1 MYDKT
6 DNRNYRISYIIVKY
20 IVKHNLIDW
29 SSFEILE
36 VSENDK
42 RNIRNNYK
50 SKYKDLL
57 KKQELNEILVSAQTF
72 ADFYINSTNGKRL
85 KEYENSSLHVE
96 NE

>member
-6 DNRNYRISYIIVKY
+6 DNRNYNISQIIVKY
-20 IVKHNLIDW
+20 LVKHNLIDW

-36 VSENDK
+36 ISENDK

-50 SKYKDLL
+50 SKHKDLL
-57 KKQELNEILVSAQTF
+57 KNCEVYKEIAYSQLSKEEL
-72 ADFYINSTNGKRL
+72 
-85 KEYENSSLHVE
+85 E

>member
-6 DNRNYRISYIIVKY
+6 DNRNYNILQIIVKY
-20 IVKHNLIDW
+20 LVKHNIINL

-50 SKYKDLL
+50 SKHKDLL
-57 KKQELNEILVSAQTF
+57 KKQELNEILVSTQTF

-85 KEYENSSLHVE
+85 KEYENSSLHIE

>member
-6 DNRNYRISYIIVKY
+6 DNRNYNISQIIVKY
-20 IVKHNLIDW
+20 LIKHNLIDW
-29 SSFEILE
+29 SSFEIL
-36 VSENDK
+36 VST
-42 RNIRNNYK
+42 
-50 SKYKDLL
+50 
-57 KKQELNEILVSAQTF
+57 QTF

>member
-6 DNRNYRISYIIVKY
+6 DNRNYNISQIIVKY
-20 IVKHNLIDW
+20 LVKHNLIDW

-57 KKQELNEILVSAQTF
+57 KKQELNEILVSTQTF

-85 KEYENSSLHVE
+85 KEYKNSSLHIE

>member
-6 DNRNYRISYIIVKY
+6 DNRNYNISQIIVKY
-20 IVKHNLIDW
+20 LVKHNLIDW

-36 VSENDK
+36 ISENDK

-50 SKYKDLL
+50 SIHKDLL
-57 KKQELNEILVSAQTF
+57 KKQELIEILVSTQSF

>member
-6 DNRNYRISYIIVKY
+6 DNRNYNISQIIVKY
-20 IVKHNLIDW
+20 LIKHNLIDW

-36 VSENDK
+36 ISENDK

-57 KKQELNEILVSAQTF
+57 KKQELNEILVSTQTF
-72 ADFYINSTNGKRL
+72 ADFYINSTNRKRL
-85 KEYENSSLHVE
+85 KEYENSSLHIE

>member
-1 MYDKT
+1 MRDKT
-6 DNRNYRISYIIVKY
+6 DNRNYNISQIIVKY
-20 IVKHNLIDW
+20 LVKHNLINW

-57 KKQELNEILVSAQTF
+57 KKQELNEILVSTQTF

-85 KEYENSSLHVE
+85 KEYENSSLHIE

>member
-6 DNRNYRISYIIVKY
+6 DNRNYNISQIIVKY
-20 IVKHNLIDW
+20 LVKHNLIDW

-36 VSENDK
+36 ISENDK

-50 SKYKDLL
+50 SKHKDLL
-57 KKQELNEILVSAQTF
+57 NKQELNEILVSTQTF
-72 ADFYINSTNGKRL
+72 ADFHINSTNGKRL
-85 KEYENSSLHVE
+85 KEYENSSLHIE

>member
-6 DNRNYRISYIIVKY
+6 DNRNYNISQIIIKY
-20 IVKHNLIDW
+20 LVKHNLIDW

-36 VSENDK
+36 ISENDK

-50 SKYKDLL
+50 SKHKDLL
-57 KKQELNEILVSAQTF
+57 KKQELNEILVSTQTF

-85 KEYENSSLHVE
+85 KEYENSSLHIE

>member
-6 DNRNYRISYIIVKY
+6 DNRNYNISQIIVKY
-20 IVKHNLIDW
+20 LVKHNLIDW

-36 VSENDK
+36 ISENDK

-57 KKQELNEILVSAQTF
+57 KKQELNEILVSTQTF
-72 ADFYINSTNGKRL
+72 ADF
-85 KEYENSSLHVE
+85 LH
-96 NE
+96 

>member
-6 DNRNYRISYIIVKY
+6 DNRNYNISQIIVKY
-20 IVKHNLIDW
+20 LVKHNLIDW

-36 VSENDK
+36 ISENDK

-50 SKYKDLL
+50 SKRKDLL
-57 KKQELNEILVSAQTF
+57 KKQELNEILVSTQTF

-85 KEYENSSLHVE
+85 KEYENSSLHVK

>member
-6 DNRNYRISYIIVKY
+6 DNRNYNISHIIVKY
-20 IVKHNLIDW
+20 LIKHNLINW

-36 VSENDK
+36 ISENDK

-50 SKYKDLL
+50 SKHNDLL
-57 KKQELNEILVSAQTF
+57 KKQELNEILVSTQTF